1 MMIERLLFSV
11 NRALSGHGRKG
22 LVAVAALAMLGSA
35 VVPSYGSVAIAS
47 PAKLTT
53 ISIQISWLNNVE
65 FAGIYVA
72 QDRGYYKKYGL
83 KVNVMP
89 GGGTTD
95 PRSVVANGAATIGT
109 VAVGTDEAIA
119 DAQGANLSVFGAIY
133 QQNPGC
139 FMVRANSGI
148 KNAKG
153 FIGKSI
159 GLQTQARDQV
169 KGMLN
174 YEHVPL
180 NKVKLVI
187 VGFDPTP
194 FALGKVDAYTA
205 FAFNEPIAM
214 ALQGIKTHCLSFSSM
229 GLPSYGDV
237 FIARKTTVN
246 SDPQMLAKFLK
257 ATQMGWKYT
266 LAHQAA
272 VTQLVLKKY
281 SSGQDPKQQKLQMGV
296 EAKLLVSKDTRQH
309 GLLSMTTATWKRSLS
324 FLFKQHLVSKSLKP
338 SDVETQKI
346 LNLASK
352 LH

>member
-1 MMIERLLFSV
+1 MIERLGFTV
-11 NRALSGHGRKG
+11 NGAMSGLGRRG
-22 LVAVAALAMLGSA
+22 LVSVAALAMLGSA
-35 VVPSYGSVAIAS
+35 VLPSYGSIAVAA

-53 ISIQISWLNNVE
+53 VSVQLSWLNNVE

-72 QDRGYYKKYGL
+72 EQRGYFQKYGL
-83 KVNVMP
+83 KVNVMQ
-89 GGGTTD
+89 GGGTID
-95 PRSVVANGAATIGT
+95 PRTVVANGGATLGT

-119 DAQGANLSVFGAIY
+119 DAQGANLRVIGAIY

-159 GLQTQARDQV
+159 GLQTQALDQV
-169 KGMLN
+169 KGMLK
-174 YEHVPL
+174 YEHVAVS
-180 NKVKLVI
+180 KVHLVI
-187 VGFDPTP
+187 VGDDPTP

-229 GLPSYGDV
+229 GLPSYGDA
-237 FIARKTTVN
+237 FMARKSTIK
-246 SDPQMLAKFLK
+246 SEPQTLARFLK
-257 ATQMGWKYT
+257 AVQLGWKYT
-266 LAHQAA
+266 LAHQPA

-281 SSGQDPKQQKLQMGV
+281 STGQDPKQQKLQMGV

-309 GLLSMTTATWKRSLS
+309 ALLWMNTATWKRSLS

>member
-1 MMIERLLFSV
+1 MIERFGFSV
-11 NRALSGHGRKG
+11 NGAVGSRSRRG
-22 LVAVAALAMLGSA
+22 LVTLTALAMLSA
-35 VVPSYGSVAIAS
+35 AIVPSYGSIAAAA
-47 PAKLTT
+47 PAKLT
-53 ISIQISWLNNVE
+53 SVSVQVSWLNNVE

-72 QDRGYYKKYGL
+72 QERGFFKKYGL
-83 KVNVMP
+83 KVNVMA
-89 GGGTTD
+89 GGGTID

-119 DAQGANLSVFGAIY
+119 DAQGGNLSVFGAIY
-133 QQNPGC
+133 QKNPGC

-169 KGMLN
+169 IGMLN
-174 YEHVPL
+174 YEHVPVS
-180 NKVKLVI
+180 KVHLVI

-214 ALQGIKTHCLSFSSM
+214 SLQGIKTHCLSFSSM

-237 FIARKTTVN
+237 LIARKSTVK
-246 SDPQMLAKFLK
+246 SDPQMLARFLK
-257 ATQMGWKYT
+257 ATQLGWKYT
-266 LAHQAA
+266 LSHQSA

-281 SSGQDPKQQKLQMGV
+281 STGQDPKQQKLQMGV
-296 EAKLLVSKDTRQH
+296 EAKLLVSSDTRQH

-346 LNLASK
+346 LSLASK